1 MAEGSQ
7 ATYAE
12 PVRWEAAR
20 PRFSPLR
27 LVLALFVGAVAVGVS
42 GLILPG
48 VHIKTFLGALEAAAL
63 IAVLNAVLPPMVAAL
78 RLPLMLVIGFFLV
91 LIVDALILLLVSQL
105 APNDFKVDSFGWAL
119 LAALV
124 MAAASMVLQ
133 VFLGVDDDDIY
144 SLRVIQRV
152 AKRQG
157 AAARTDTP
165 GLIFLEIDG
174 LAGPVLRRAMRDGNT
189 PVMARWLADGSHEL
203 VEWEPDLSSQTGA
216 SQAGILLGSNEDIP
230 AFRWVEKETGRLMTC
245 SAPGDCAEIERRHA
259 GGAGLIDGGASR
271 GNLLSG
277 EADEVILT
285 VSRMEADKQAN
296 PGYRAFLAN
305 GFNVTRELVLFWW
318 EVGLEWAAAA
328 RQRRRD
334 VIRAGIGAVATRS
347 CAPRC
352 VSWCAT

>member
-1 MAEGSQ
+1 M
-7 ATYAE
+7 
-12 PVRWEAAR
+12 
-20 PRFSPLR
+20 
-27 LVLALFVGAVAVGVS
+27 LALFVGAVAVGVS

-78 RLPLMLVIGFFLV
+78 RLPLMLIIGFFAV

-157 AAARTDTP
+157 AAARTDVP

-189 PVMARWLADGSHEL
+189 PVMARLARGRQPRAGRVGDRPVLADGRQPGRHPARLKRGHPGVSLGRE
-203 VEWEPDLSSQTGA
+203 GNG
-216 SQAGILLGSNEDIP
+216 QADDLLG
-230 AFRWVEKETGRLMTC
+230 
-245 SAPGDCAEIERRHA
+245 A
-259 GGAGLIDGGASR
+259 G
-271 GNLLSG
+271 
-277 EADEVILT
+277 
-285 VSRMEADKQAN
+285 
-296 PGYRAFLAN
+296 
-305 GFNVTRELVLFWW
+305 
-318 EVGLEWAAAA
+318 
-328 RQRRRD
+328 
-334 VIRAGIGAVATRS
+334 
-347 CAPRC
+347 
-352 VSWCAT
+352 